1 MTRQARACAA
11 GRSTSMRAREKS
23 LASRATD
30 PSVQPKSERSGA
42 LVASQS
48 PAYFQAMRWLL
59 LVLFI
64 SQAAG
69 QDGPPPPRHFGPDTY
84 RTGGLITGDPKT
96 AGLSCDGSEATG
108 WLCNGFLASGV
119 DGTLLDVSVNVP
131 AGSGPHPVVVLLHG
145 WGGSKGSD
153 GYLADP
159 LAKDNAVLRYSARG
173 FGESWGQVNLAD
185 INVELQDL
193 RSMIGQVLDM
203 AELHLNPGATGVIG
217 ISYGGGQTWL
227 SLLE

>member
-30 PSVQPKSERSGA
+30 PSVQPKSEQPGA

-48 PAYFQAMRWLL
+48 LAYLQAMRWLL

-84 RTGGLITGDPKT
+84 RTGTFTSDGITQP
-96 AGLSCDGSEATG
+96 GLSCDGSDATG
-108 WLCNGFLASGV
+108 RVCSGFLA
-119 DGTLLDVSVNVP
+119 
-131 AGSGPHPVVVLLHG
+131 
-145 WGGSKGSD
+145 
-153 GYLADP
+153 
-159 LAKDNAVLRYSARG
+159 
-173 FGESWGQVNLAD
+173 
-185 INVELQDL
+185 
-193 RSMIGQVLDM
+193 
-203 AELHLNPGATGVIG
+203 
-217 ISYGGGQTWL
+217 
-227 SLLE
+227 